1 MDEMGVF
8 KAIHEARALRRLKPD
23 PVPDEAI
30 AKIIDAGV
38 RAPTGSNLQNWRFIV
53 VKDAAVRRQIAD
65 IYRASMEIAGRAYA
79 NRQAPAHM
87 SGERQQ
93 KMMSAAMYLAE
104 HFGEVP
110 VLILAWLQLTPDV
123 EHPKLPADQMPVFQR
138 LMGGSIFPAVQNMI
152 VACRALGLG
161 TVLTTVLAYRE
172 EEIRK
177 LLGAPADMRL
187 FAALPIG
194 YPMESYGH
202 GPVKRLPLSA
212 VTFLD
217 RYGNNWPKK

>member
-1 MDEMGVF
+1 MEEMGVF
-8 KAIHEARALRRLKPD
+8 QAMHEARALRRLKPD

-53 VKDAAVRRQIAD
+53 VKDAEVRRKIAE

-79 NRQAPAHM
+79 NRKPPAHM
-87 SGERQQ
+87 AGERQQ

-104 HFGEVP
+104 HFAEVP

-123 EHPKLPADQMPVFQR
+123 EQPKLPPDHMPVFLR

-172 EEIRK
+172 EEMRK

-194 YPMESYGH
+194 YPMEGYGH
-202 GPVKRLPLSA
+202 GPVKRLPLRE